1 MQNRYY
7 LGLLRSAVLGRLKK
21 QGAVCPTEELSDESS
36 LLKIA
41 DALAIKTHYFKRSNV
56 LPRAQK
62 VIGFLKNVSFTSLLD
77 VGSGRG
83 AFLFPLLDE
92 FYGVSVKSIDILE
105 ERVEFLRDVALGG
118 GYDFEVEKADLCSYS
133 PSKTFDVVTLLE
145 VLEHI
150 PDVKTAIRNA
160 VKLSNKYI
168 VVTVPSKADD
178 NPEHV
183 HLLTREKLTEYFGD
197 CGVKSLS
204 FDGVQGHLFM
214 IARK

>member
-1 MQNRYY
+1 MAKDEKE
-7 LGLLRSAVLGRLKK
+7 LLDFNVDVKAKTGVQIGKGIAFETIRKENDAVIVAIGAWTSSKMRVPGEDLKGVLG
-21 QGAVCPTEELSDESS
+21 G
-36 LLKIA
+36 
-41 DALAIKTHYFKRSNV
+41 
-56 LPRAQK
+56 
-62 VIGFLKNVSFTSLLD
+62 
-77 VGSGRG
+77 
-83 AFLFPLLDE
+83 
-92 FYGVSVKSIDILE
+92 ID
-105 ERVEFLRDVALGG
+105 FLRDVALGG
-118 GYDFEVEKADLCSYS
+118 GYDFEAEKADLCSYS